1 MSKVRLF
8 LFSGLA
14 STLLTLTLIKTGI
27 LVLHSD
33 HLLAQ
38 HDENVLNLRNQS
50 GDEVSISKGKRI
62 LIKKINGGSVYGYF
76 LALKDDSIVLELKK
90 RKTPQKFSVK
100 NNNVEIIYLGNNI
113 KNTSAYL
120 LDGLKI
126 AGGFSFL
133 GGLSMGSLCAHEYGK
148 DMFSAGFVIGAGGA
162 LLPGIP
168 AAIILSL
175 LREKVAKNEAIK
187 YIISSSEWK
196 IISNSISTE
205 VKQNKREAK

>member
-1 MSKVRLF
+1 MSNVRLF

-14 STLLTLTLIKTGI
+14 STLLTLTLIKAGI
-27 LVLHSD
+27 LVLYTD
-33 HLLAQ
+33 HLMAQNDESTLA
-38 HDENVLNLRNQS
+38 LRNQS

-76 LALKDDSIVLELKK
+76 LASKDDSIVLELKK
-90 RKTPQKFSVK
+90 RKMPKKFFVK

-120 LDGLKI
+120 ADGLKI

-133 GGLSMGSLCAHEYGK
+133 GGLWMGSICANEYGK
-148 DMFSAGFVIGAGGA
+148 DMFSTGFIIGAGGA

-168 AAIILSL
+168 TAIILSL
-175 LREKVAKNEAIK
+175 VREKVAKNEAIE
-187 YIISSSEWK
+187 YIISNSEWK
-196 IISNSISTE
+196 IISNSEASV
-205 VKQNKREAK
+205 VK